1 VWRILTRRKKSDSE
15 RSSISRGGLESAIT
29 EAVKQADPAFETFA
43 GVLVQ
48 RETPKADSGVNWS
61 IRSVRFGK
69 VDREKSGQALATV
82 VERMQRKFSL
92 ADDPAAKAKR
102 RRAS

>member
-15 RSSISRGGLESAIT
+15 RSSISREGLESAIT

-61 IRSVRFGK
+61 IRGVRFGK

>member
-1 VWRILTRRKKSDSE
+1 
-15 RSSISRGGLESAIT
+15 LESAIT

-61 IRSVRFGK
+61 IRGVRFGMGK
-69 VDREKSGQALATV
+69 VRSGVSDRG
-82 VERMQRKFSL
+82 
-92 ADDPAAKAKR
+92 
-102 RRAS
+102 